1 MKNKNLILTLILFMG
16 ANKSYS
22 QWVTKTVDNKLDA
35 PYRISYCSD
44 ALVHFS
50 NEVEEDYERK
60 IVFSIVDEEPKYFRF
75 FASEGEISFDHKEE
89 PDRIITVELLEQID
103 IDEFLDEISDGNLII
118 KDQTIK
124 RFIASYE
131 FI

>member
-1 MKNKNLILTLILFMG
+1 MSSENTDLALKYFEERQMVAVPKSLFKWMSSMREDTFDQV
-16 ANKSYS
+16 A
-22 QWVTKTVDNKLDA
+22 
-35 PYRISYCSD
+35 D

-60 IVFSIVDEEPKYFRF
+60 IVFSVVDDEPKYFRF
-75 FASEGEISFDHKEE
+75 FASEGEISFDDKEE
-89 PDRIITVELLEQID
+89 ADKIITVELLEQID
-103 IDEFLDEISDGNLII
+103 IDEFLDEISEGNLII

>member
-1 MKNKNLILTLILFMG
+1 MDLALKYFEERQLVAVPKSLFKWMSSMKEDTFDQV
-16 ANKSYS
+16 A
-22 QWVTKTVDNKLDA
+22 
-35 PYRISYCSD
+35 D

-60 IVFSIVDEEPKYFRF
+60 IVFSVVDDEPKYFRF
-75 FASEGEISFDHKEE
+75 FASEGEISFDDKEE
-89 PDRIITVELLEQID
+89 SDKIITVELLEQID

>member
-1 MKNKNLILTLILFMG
+1 MSSENTDLASKYFEERQMVAVPKSLFKWMSSMREDTFDQV
-16 ANKSYS
+16 A
-22 QWVTKTVDNKLDA
+22 
-35 PYRISYCSD
+35 D

-60 IVFSIVDEEPKYFRF
+60 IVFSVVDDEPKYFRF
-75 FASEGEISFDHKEE
+75 FASEGEISFDDKEE
-89 PDRIITVELLEQID
+89 ADKIITVELLEQID

>member
-1 MKNKNLILTLILFMG
+1 MSLENTDLVSRYFEERQMVAVSQSLFKWMSSMREDTFDQI
-16 ANKSYS
+16 A
-22 QWVTKTVDNKLDA
+22 
-35 PYRISYCSD
+35 D

-50 NEVEEDYERK
+50 NEINEDKEIR

-75 FASEGEISFDHKEE
+75 FAEMGELTLAGQDSPK
-89 PDRIITVELLEQID
+89 TMVAVELLEQID
-103 IDEFLDEISDGNLII
+103 IDEFLDEVLAGNQII
-118 KDQTIK
+118 KDNSIK

>member
-1 MKNKNLILTLILFMG
+1 MSSENMDLTLKYFEERQLVAVPKSLFKWMSSMKENTFDQV
-16 ANKSYS
+16 A
-22 QWVTKTVDNKLDA
+22 
-35 PYRISYCSD
+35 D

-60 IVFSIVDEEPKYFRF
+60 IVFSVVDDEPKYFRF
-75 FASEGEISFDHKEE
+75 FASEGEISFDDKEE
-89 PDRIITVELLEQID
+89 ADKIITVELLEQID
-103 IDEFLDEISDGNLII
+103 IDEFLDEISDANLII

>member
-1 MKNKNLILTLILFMG
+1 MVAVPKSLFKWMSSMREDTFDQV
-16 ANKSYS
+16 A
-22 QWVTKTVDNKLDA
+22 DA
-35 PYRISYCSD
+35 M
-44 ALVHFS
+44 VHFS
-50 NEVEEDYERK
+50 NEVEKDYERK
-60 IVFSIVDEEPKYFRF
+60 IVFSVIDNEPKYFRF
-75 FASEGEISFDHKEE
+75 FASEGEITFDHKEE
-89 PDRIITVELLEQID
+89 PDKIITVELLEQID

>member
-1 MKNKNLILTLILFMG
+1 MQEETFDQI
-16 ANKSYS
+16 A
-22 QWVTKTVDNKLDA
+22 
-35 PYRISYCSD
+35 D

-50 NEVEEDYERK
+50 NEINEEDERS
-60 IVFSIVDEEPKYFRF
+60 IVFSVVDEEPKYFRF
-75 FASEGEISFDHKEE
+75 FAAQGELTFIDDTPK
-89 PDRIITVELLEQID
+89 PMVAVELLEQID
-103 IDEFLDEISDGNLII
+103 IDDFLDEVLAGNQII

>member
-1 MKNKNLILTLILFMG
+1 MSSENTDLASKYFEERQMVAVPKSLFKWMSSMREDTFDQV
-16 ANKSYS
+16 A
-22 QWVTKTVDNKLDA
+22 
-35 PYRISYCSD
+35 D

-60 IVFSIVDEEPKYFRF
+60 IVFSVVDDEPKYFRF
-75 FASEGEISFDHKEE
+75 FASEGEISFDDKEE
-89 PDRIITVELLEQID
+89 ADKIITVELLEQID
-103 IDEFLDEISDGNLII
+103 IDEFLDEISEGNLII

>member
-1 MKNKNLILTLILFMG
+1 MVAVPKSLFKWINSMREDTFDQV
-16 ANKSYS
+16 A
-22 QWVTKTVDNKLDA
+22 
-35 PYRISYCSD
+35 D

-60 IVFSIVDEEPKYFRF
+60 IVFSVVDDEPKYFRF
-75 FASEGEISFDHKEE
+75 FASEGEISFDDKEE

>member
-1 MKNKNLILTLILFMG
+1 MSSMREDTFDQV
-16 ANKSYS
+16 A
-22 QWVTKTVDNKLDA
+22 
-35 PYRISYCSD
+35 D

-50 NEVEEDYERK
+50 NKVEEDYERK
-60 IVFSIVDEEPKYFRF
+60 IVFSVVDDEPKYFRF
-75 FASEGEISFDHKEE
+75 FASEGEISFDDKEE
-89 PDRIITVELLEQID
+89 ADKIITVELLEQID
-103 IDEFLDEISDGNLII
+103 IDEFLDEISEGNLII

>member
-1 MKNKNLILTLILFMG
+1 MDLALKYFEERQLVAVPKSLFKWMSSMKEDTFDQV
-16 ANKSYS
+16 A
-22 QWVTKTVDNKLDA
+22 
-35 PYRISYCSD
+35 D

-60 IVFSIVDEEPKYFRF
+60 IVFSVVDDEPKYFRF
-75 FASEGEISFDHKEE
+75 FASEGEISFDDKEE
-89 PDRIITVELLEQID
+89 ADKIITVELLEQID
-103 IDEFLDEISDGNLII
+103 IDEFLDEISEGNLII

>member
-1 MKNKNLILTLILFMG
+1 MQEETFDQI
-16 ANKSYS
+16 A
-22 QWVTKTVDNKLDA
+22 
-35 PYRISYCSD
+35 D

-50 NEVEEDYERK
+50 NEINEEDERS
-60 IVFSIVDEEPKYFRF
+60 IVFSVVDEEPKYFRF
-75 FASEGEISFDHKEE
+75 FAAQGELTFIDDTPK
-89 PDRIITVELLEQID
+89 PMVAVELLEQID
-103 IDEFLDEISDGNLII
+103 IDEFLDEVLAGNQII

>member
-1 MKNKNLILTLILFMG
+1 MSSENMDLASRYFEERQMVAVPQSLFKWMSSMQEETFDQI
-16 ANKSYS
+16 A
-22 QWVTKTVDNKLDA
+22 
-35 PYRISYCSD
+35 D

-50 NEVEEDYERK
+50 NEINEEDERS
-60 IVFSIVDEEPKYFRF
+60 IVFSVVDEEPKYFRF
-75 FASEGEISFDHKEE
+75 FAAQGELTFIDDTPK
-89 PDRIITVELLEQID
+89 PMVAVELLEQID
-103 IDEFLDEISDGNLII
+103 IDDFLDEVLAGNQII